1 MGKKDKFDTELHK
14 KAVILYE
21 QLRPEIETDENIG
34 QMIVMDVVSGDY
46 EIGVLGI
53 EASYRLQKRCNS
65 YYKRGWIRT
74 SSKEVY
80 LFATQISF
88 CIAKICSDVQR
99 PSCG

>member
-53 EASYRLQKRCNS
+53 EASYRLQERHPDAMLYALRIGFK
-65 YYKRGWIRT
+65 T
-74 SSKEVY
+74 VE
-80 LFATQISF
+80 SF
-88 CIAKICSDVQR
+88 GGVLER
-99 PSCG
+99 MVV

>member
-1 MGKKDKFDTELHK
+1 MKIAIVGTKGIPATYGGFETF
-14 KAVILYE
+14 AF
-21 QLRPEIETDENIG
+21 QLAKHLSGASHEIT
-34 QMIVMDVVSGDY
+34 VVNEKG
-46 EIGVLGI
+46 
-53 EASYRLQKRCNS
+53 CNS